1 MIKYQIGDLL
11 SVKEGIIAHGVNC
24 QGVMGSGVA
33 LAIRRK
39 HPEAYLSYIE
49 YIENF
54 QNLYKKE
61 FSDQEFETKSL
72 LGCMQITH
80 TENENLFIANCFTQD
95 FYGTERR
102 HVNYEA
108 VAQSFS
114 ELELYTYLGTLHIP
128 KIGAGL
134 AGGDWKV
141 ISAIIESEF
150 KGDVVCWEL

>member
-1 MIKYQIGDLL
+1 MIQYRKGDLL
-11 SVKEGIIAHGVNC
+11 SVQEGIIAHGVNC

-39 HPEAYLSYIE
+39 YPEAYLSYIE

-54 QNLYKKE
+54 QNLY
-61 FSDQEFETKSL
+61 SDQEFETKSL

-95 FYGTERR
+95 FYGTDRR

-141 ISAIIESEF
+141 IEAIINSVYD
-150 KGDVVCWEL
+150 GDVICWTLD